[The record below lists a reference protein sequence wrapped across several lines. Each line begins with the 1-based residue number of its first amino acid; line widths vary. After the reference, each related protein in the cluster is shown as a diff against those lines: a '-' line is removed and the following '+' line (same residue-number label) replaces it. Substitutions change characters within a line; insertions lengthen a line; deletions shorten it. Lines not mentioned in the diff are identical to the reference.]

1 MGDDIM
7 YISQALIDNINDSNS
22 NAIEVY
28 LRANNIQKAEEDEGM
43 ETKLWVNK
51 LFGQS
56 KINLDN
62 FEEFLFSELFYGKRK
77 LIRVYKIDECRKY
90 SLPTDWG
97 EGLALYSDGKG
108 YEFSNILSSEPNE
121 KKTAKIVATKMIKNE
136 DGELNNLKLIFA
148 YDIKLQGKDGELEKS
163 CVYIPVEI
171 DFINERMVIKAWQRK
186 RVALETDRCESLFER
201 TLNIL
206 NNNFHV
212 KYVNIGTKHKKV
224 LYQLSKNLID
234 NVYNQIPAFKA
245 VADCSEIIKGFSNEI
260 INRLPLENVVDS
272 DENKIL
278 NEGVM
283 QFEREIYN
291 DVEGLAINDYFFEKK
306 FSDIWDMGI
315 EGIVARIRFKD
326 GEKVITSLKGENTVM
341 PIFVTKTF
349 MTLRERMNA
358 EKRVEAIWIA
368 LAREKSNLNL
378 KYDAADA
385 DYLEIWIRY
394 GIKFRE
400 DDMQMALRIYDK
412 YEEQVFESVE
422 KQIENAVGQ

>member
-1 MGDDIM
+1 MH
-7 YISQALIDNINDSNS
+7 ISQALIDNINDSNS

-28 LRANNIQKAEEDEGM
+28 LRANNIQKSEEDEGM

-51 LFGQS
+51 LFGQN

-97 EGLALYSDGKG
+97 EGLALYSDSKG

-148 YDIKLQGKDGELEKS
+148 YD
-163 CVYIPVEI
+163 
-171 DFINERMVIKAWQRK
+171 IKAWQRK

-272 DENKIL
+272 DESKIL

-326 GEKVITSLKGENTVM
+326 GEKVITSLKGENTAM

>member
-7 YISQALIDNINDSNS
+7 YVSQALIDNINDSNS

-28 LRANNIQKAEEDEGM
+28 LRANNIQKSEEDEGM

-97 EGLALYSDGKG
+97 EGLALYSDSKG

-171 DFINERMVIKAWQRK
+171 DFINERMIIKAWQRK

-245 VADCSEIIKGFSNEI
+245 VADCSEIIEGFSNEI
-260 INRLPLENVVDS
+260 INRLPLENVVDRCLDYGVS
-272 DENKIL
+272 INYRNKYIYKTCGLRIGTQEVSRYGWDNTQMLIIAKIL
-278 NEGVM
+278 RDIRDNNSFSQDISDRINILSANKQLCYTIEKEY
-283 QFEREIYN
+283 FDIIYN
-291 DVEGLAINDYFFEKK
+291 
-306 FSDIWDMGI
+306 
-315 EGIVARIRFKD
+315 
-326 GEKVITSLKGENTVM
+326 
-341 PIFVTKTF
+341 
-349 MTLRERMNA
+349 
-358 EKRVEAIWIA
+358 A
-368 LAREKSNLNL
+368 LHYS
-378 KYDAADA
+378 
-385 DYLEIWIRY
+385 
-394 GIKFRE
+394 
-400 DDMQMALRIYDK
+400 
-412 YEEQVFESVE
+412 
-422 KQIENAVGQ
+422 